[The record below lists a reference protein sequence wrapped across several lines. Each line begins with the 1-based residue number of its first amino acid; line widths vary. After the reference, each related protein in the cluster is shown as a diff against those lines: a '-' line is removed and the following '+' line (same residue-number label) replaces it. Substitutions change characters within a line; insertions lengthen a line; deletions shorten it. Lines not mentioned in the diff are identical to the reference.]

1 MDAFG
6 GWSKDLNGAVP
17 IGGGPKKDAEIP
29 FVSKPERWTHFGDS
43 DSLVS
48 LQFLYLD
55 PLSILIQHIF
65 LAIKLVQGVLFFL
78 IN

>member
-43 DSLVS
+43 DSV
-48 LQFLYLD
+48 D
-55 PLSILIQHIF
+55 PCNSYIYIHYQH
-65 LAIKLVQGVLFFL
+65 
-78 IN
+78 